1 MAKLQK
7 NTIGFFPKIN
17 PINEEISIDIISA
30 YQIKVNKTP
39 ETVVEVYY
47 RNTLLETTKESII
60 TLPKDFIDLNVS
72 KEIQIKTYKTVFN
85 YTMTA
90 QTKTVELKTLT
101 CCSEDDE
108 IVLTCSDTLAC
119 V

>member
-17 PINEEISIDIISA
+17 PISEEISVDIISA

-39 ETVVEVYY
+39 ETIVEVYY
-47 RNTLLETTKESII
+47 RNILIETTTDSII
-60 TLPKDFIDLNVS
+60 NLPEDFIDLNVS
-72 KEIQIKTYKTVFN
+72 NKIQVKAYKKVFN

-90 QTKTVELKTLT
+90 QTKTVTLKTLT